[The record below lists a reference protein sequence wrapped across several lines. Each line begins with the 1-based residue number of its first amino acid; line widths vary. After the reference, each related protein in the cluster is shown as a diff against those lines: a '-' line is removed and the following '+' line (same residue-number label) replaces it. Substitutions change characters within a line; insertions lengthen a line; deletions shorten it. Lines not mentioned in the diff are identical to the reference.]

1 MNLKTSEA
9 VDRIDQIAKH
19 LGKVVPNLISDL
31 HNEITAA
38 ITAAME
44 ESQSAAQEEPPR
56 TVKAVLTIPIS
67 VKWALDSLAVEVK
80 ASVATK
86 TTASQTIELDDPSQ
100 PPLPFGDG
108 AETSHADAASLRKGI
123 QAVDRALAAGLTPDE
138 VSMAI
143 KLAKASK
150 AGVQSADEVAKREG
164 GAS

>member
-1 MNLKTSEA
+1 MNPKTSEA

-31 HNEITAA
+31 HAEITAA

-86 TTASQTIELDDPSQ
+86 TTATQTIELDDPNQ
-100 PPLPFGDG
+100 PPLPFGEG
-108 AETSHADAASLRKGI
+108 ATVTIKAGDASATISAEGFKR
-123 QAVDRALAAGLTPDE
+123 
-138 VSMAI
+138 M
-143 KLAKASK
+143 AKAAARSGDK
-150 AGVQSADEVAKREG
+150 ARSQVEEG
-164 GAS
+164 GGE

>member
-1 MNLKTSEA
+1 MNPKTSEA

-19 LGKVVPNLISDL
+19 LGNVVPNLISDL
-31 HNEITAA
+31 HAEITAA

-86 TTASQTIELDDPSQ
+86 TTASQTIELDDPNQ
-100 PPLPFGDG
+100 RPLPFDGGATVTIKAGDASATIS
-108 AETSHADAASLRKGI
+108 AEGFKS
-123 QAVDRALAAGLTPDE
+123 
-138 VSMAI
+138 
-143 KLAKASK
+143 LAKAAARSGDK
-150 AGVQSADEVAKREG
+150 ARSQVEEG